1 MKTRSI
7 LVIGAAIGLF
17 SLTPTT
23 SVRAEARSLSAIQ
36 QLEKAKVS
44 GDPCAHLEQA
54 KEYLK
59 TTTEHLR
66 SGEVQDA
73 INAVDYAIVD
83 VHRRDRHNMLK
94 HIEFA
99 INEIYDVRH

>member
-44 GDPCAHLEQA
+44 GDPAAHLEQA
-54 KEYLK
+54 KDYLQ
-59 TTTEHLR
+59 TATEHLR
-66 SGEVQDA
+66 AEELTEA
-73 INAVDYAIVD
+73 IQAVDYALVD

-99 INEIYDVRH
+99 IHEIYDARH